1 MPPPSLADMHTLYS
15 KTRVPHN
22 TFCRFGFTAYRHGG
36 RWFQT
41 AVSFSIEKLIVEQC
55 TRTYTAQP
63 HRQKRHGCRWFHV
76 EARFALIAN
85 LAVKIGQGCPIF
97 TGDKPAES
105 QHCRC
110 SSRGGSCPVCRRRSS
125 PRYRS
130 SYRRERRGERQ
141 TRHPAGQLQVRRIYK
156 HRRLL

>member
-1 MPPPSLADMHTLYS
+1 MPTALSKISLRFSSSNPVYYPRPPWRICTRSTAKHAHLY
-15 KTRVPHN
+15 
-22 TFCRFGFTAYRHGG
+22 TFCRFGFAAYRHGW

-55 TRTYTAQP
+55 TRTYTAQQPAAAQP

-97 TGDKPAES
+97 TGDKPHEN
-105 QHCRC
+105 HD
-110 SSRGGSCPVCRRRSS
+110 SRSCRRG
-125 PRYRS
+125 
-130 SYRRERRGERQ
+130 RRG
-141 TRHPAGQLQVRRIYK
+141 AVNRR
-156 HRRLL
+156 RRTPR